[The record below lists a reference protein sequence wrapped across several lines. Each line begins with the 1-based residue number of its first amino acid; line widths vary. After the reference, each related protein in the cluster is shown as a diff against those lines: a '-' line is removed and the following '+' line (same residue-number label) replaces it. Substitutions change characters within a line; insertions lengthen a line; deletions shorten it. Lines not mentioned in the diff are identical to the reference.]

1 MNKKNLIILFLLLLP
16 LFTFSQLTKGL
27 KGKVVD
33 RDGKPVANLTVTIV
47 DKSNSQNR
55 YEIKTDKDG
64 VYLYAGLPFSSEGY
78 LVSVKVGDLPEVQKI
93 IKVKMLEMVELD
105 FDMRKDLVMQ
115 ETKEVAANPAADAQ
129 ELFKNEDY
137 QGAVAKADEYLKGE
151 DKTNQKIVLLIKARS
166 LGKLNR
172 TDEELETY
180 LKYLELFPNSDMEK
194 EAVGR
199 VADLYQK
206 KGDKANSEKY
216 KKRFKELG
224 GTIVAENYNKGVE
237 KLNEGSAKEA
247 IDYFKLAMVDDPKD
261 PDAHREIARAYAQ
274 TGDYAKAVEELK
286 TYLKMKPDA
295 DDAEMWKQA
304 IKSLESMIKK

>member
-1 MNKKNLIILFLLLLP
+1 MNKKILTILFLLLMP
-16 LFTFSQLTKGL
+16 LFAFSQLTKGL

-33 RDGKPVANLTVTIV
+33 REGKPVRDVTITIV

-105 FDMRKDLVMQ
+105 FDMRKDLIMQ
-115 ETKEVAANPAADAQ
+115 ETKEVVANPAADAQ
-129 ELFKNEDY
+129 ELFKAEDY
-137 QGAVAKADEYLKGE
+137 QGAIEKADEYLKGE
-151 DKTNQKIVLLIKARS
+151 DKKNEKVVLLIKARS

-172 TDEELETY
+172 TDEELDTY
-180 LKYLELFPNSDMEK
+180 LKYLELYPNSDMEK

-216 KKRFKELG
+216 KKKFKELG

-237 KLNEGSAKEA
+237 KLNEGDAKGA
-247 IDYFKLAMVDDPKD
+247 IEYFKLAFVDDPND
-261 PDAHREIARAYAQ
+261 PDAHRELARAYAQ
-274 TGDYAKAVEELK
+274 VGDYAGAVEQLK
-286 TYLKMKPDA
+286 IYLKMKPNA
-295 DDAEMWKQA
+295 DDAEQWKQA
-304 IKSLESMIKK
+304 IKALEPMIKK

>member
-1 MNKKNLIILFLLLLP
+1 MDKKYLVILFLLFMP
-16 LFTFSQLTKGL
+16 FFAFSQLTKGL
-27 KGKVVD
+27 RGKVLD
-33 RDGKPVANLTVTIV
+33 REGKPVAEVTVKIV
-47 DKSNSQNR
+47 DKSNSQNS
-55 YEIKTDKDG
+55 YEAKTDKDG

-115 ETKEVAANPAADAQ
+115 ETKEVVSNPAADAQ

-151 DKTNQKIVLLIKARS
+151 DKKNEKIVLLIKARS
-166 LGKLNR
+166 LGKMNR

-180 LKYLELFPNSDMEK
+180 LKYLELYPNSDMEK

-206 KGDKANSEKY
+206 KGDKANSEKF

-224 GTIVAENYNKGVE
+224 GTIIAENYNKGVE
-237 KLNEGSAKEA
+237 MLNQGDPKGA
-247 IDYFKLAMVDDPKD
+247 IEYFKLACVDDPND
-261 PDAHREIARAYAQ
+261 PDAHRELARAYAQ
-274 TGDYAKAVEELK
+274 TGDYAGAIEQLRI
-286 TYLKMKPDA
+286 YLKMKPNA
-295 DDAEMWKQA
+295 DDAEQWKQA
-304 IKSLESMIKK
+304 IKALEPLVKK